1 MLTPLANYGL
11 KCKQAKNDIKDGMK
25 VQELEVT
32 QRKKLDRLRQK
43 SPADRAQLTMAETEL
58 QKASVKASASTKS
71 LEQLIDKFEEEKLKD
86 LKVHCA
92 SVFYMQYVWI
102 ENFLCLCNDMCNFH
116 FELPFIHGLHFSNFS
131 SLNKF

>member
-1 MLTPLANYGL
+1 
-11 KCKQAKNDIKDGMK
+11 MK

-86 LKVHCA
+86 LKVHYANLHVQCILHA
-92 SVFYMQYVWI
+92 I
-102 ENFLCLCNDMCNFH
+102 CLDRKNFMFM
-116 FELPFIHGLHFSNFS
+116 
-131 SLNKF
+131 

>member
-11 KCKQAKNDIKDGMK
+11 KCKQAKNDIKEGMK

-86 LKVHCA
+86 LKVHYA
-92 SVFYMQYVWI
+92 SLHVQCIFHACLGRKYYMLI
-102 ENFLCLCNDMCNFH
+102 
-116 FELPFIHGLHFSNFS
+116 
-131 SLNKF
+131 

>member
-1 MLTPLANYGL
+1 
-11 KCKQAKNDIKDGMK
+11 MK

-86 LKVHCA
+86 LKVHYANLHVQCIYYR
-92 SVFYMQYVWI
+92 YMQYVWI
-102 ENFLCLCNDMCNFH
+102 EKFLCLCNDMCNFH